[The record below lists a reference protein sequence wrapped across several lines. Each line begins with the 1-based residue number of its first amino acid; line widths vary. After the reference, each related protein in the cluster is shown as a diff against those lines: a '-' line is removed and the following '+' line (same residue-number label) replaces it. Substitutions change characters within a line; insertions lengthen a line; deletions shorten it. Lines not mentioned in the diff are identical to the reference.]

1 MKIDHTRCGRPLGF
15 AVVGAGYWGANLVRN
30 LATHPDTELRW
41 ICDLD
46 EARAKD
52 LARLAPEAR
61 VTTTLDDVLD
71 DDRTAAVAVATP
83 AATHYDVAASCL
95 GGGRHVLVEKP
106 LATNAAHA
114 AGLGALAAL
123 QDRVLMCDHTYC
135 YAPAA
140 LRIRELV
147 RGHHLGEV
155 LYVDSVR
162 VNLGLVQPDVDV
174 FWDLAPHDLSVFDFI
189 LPGGLRPE
197 GVSAHGADPLRA
209 GKACVGYL
217 TLPLAGGAI
226 AHVHVNWLSPTKI
239 RHMVVGGSRKT
250 VVWDDL
256 NPQQRLSVYD
266 RGVALEVSTA
276 DEALATK
283 RTVNV
288 SYRLGDMHAPVLPER
303 EALAVMVEEYAAA
316 ITEGRA
322 ALTDGRSGL
331 RVLSVLE
338 AASESQ
344 RRAGA
349 MAPVAMPL
357 ESQLPQPVSV
367 GAGGAW

>member
-174 FWDLAPHDLSVFDFI
+174 FWDLAPHDLSIVDFV
-189 LPGGLRPE
+189 LPPDCT
-197 GVSAHGADPLRA
+197 VDAVAAHGADPL
-209 GKACVGYL
+209 GTGHACVGHL
-217 TLPLAGGAI
+217 TLRFASGGI
-226 AHVHVNWLSPTKI
+226 GHVHVNWLSPMKVRTT
-239 RHMVVGGSRKT
+239 VFGGSRRN
-250 VVWDDL
+250 VVWDDM
-256 NPQQRLSVYD
+256 NPAQRVSVYD
-266 RGVALEVSTA
+266 KGVDLRTA
-276 DEALATK
+276 DDEGRRASL
-283 RTVNV
+283 V
-288 SYRLGDMHAPVLPER
+288 SYRIGDMTAPALTER
-303 EALAVMVEEYAAA
+303 EALRGVVDELVAAINDGRPPRTDAAA
-316 ITEGRA
+316 
-322 ALTDGRSGL
+322 GL
-331 RVLSVLE
+331 RVVRILE
-338 AASESQ
+338 AAAES
-344 RRAGA
+344 RCRNGA
-349 MAPVAMPL
+349 FVDVVHDAAVA
-357 ESQLPQPVSV
+357 
-367 GAGGAW
+367 A